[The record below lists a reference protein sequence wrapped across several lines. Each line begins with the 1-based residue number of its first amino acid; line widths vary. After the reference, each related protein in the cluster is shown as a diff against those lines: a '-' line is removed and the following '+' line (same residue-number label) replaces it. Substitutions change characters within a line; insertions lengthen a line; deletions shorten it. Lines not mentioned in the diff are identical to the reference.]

1 VFEVEP
7 SSKVLIGRKSHRAGT
22 EQLEAFVVDQVKSE
36 LYARFPAEYKVR
48 IDRPIRK
55 IVLPFGK
62 IRYSL
67 RAIPMSFLS
76 GSLNVYI
83 DVFVNEDKKKKILMT
98 LTSPNCLVAETLPVE
113 VEEKVKSLDEIKD
126 AMRDIDGVFHMAS
139 LSLPYC
145 QEYPRSALNVNVI
158 GTFNLLEACIKNN
171 VKKIIFASSSSVY
184 GNAVYSPMDEKHPF
198 EYRDFY
204 AASKLAGEALFRTFY
219 FKYNLAYISLR
230 FMNIYGPRLD
240 YSGAYVAVIMKIIDR
255 LEQDIAPII
264 YGDGSQSFDFVF
276 VEDAC
281 RSLILAMISSRT
293 CNTYNISSG
302 KQISILDLCK
312 RIQKIMNNN
321 IPIEFK
327 SKDDKYLVTNSRI
340 GSTKKAKDDLG
351 FEVDVLLENGLKQV
365 IDWKLSQSAQLK

>member
-1 VFEVEP
+1 MD
-7 SSKVLIGRKSHRAGT
+7 IAG
-22 EQLEAFVVDQVKSE
+22 
-36 LYARFPAEYKVR
+36 
-48 IDRPIRK
+48 
-55 IVLPFGK
+55 
-62 IRYSL
+62 
-67 RAIPMSFLS
+67 
-76 GSLNVYI
+76 
-83 DVFVNEDKKKKILMT
+83 KKILVT
-98 LTSPNCLVAETLPVE
+98 GGAGFIGSHLVDMLLREDVAKIVVFDNFIRGGAHNLEQAMKDNRLE
-113 VEEKVKSLDEIKD
+113 LFEEKGDLTHQDDVNR
-126 AMRDIDGVFHMAS
+126 ATRNIDGVFHLAS

-145 QEYPRSALNVNVI
+145 QKYPRSALDVNIV
-158 GTFNLLEACIKNN
+158 GTFNLLDACIKNN
-171 VKKIIFASSSSVY
+171 VKRIVFTSSSSVY
-184 GNAVYSPMDEKHPF
+184 GNAVYSPMDEKHPL

-204 AASKLAGEALFRTFY
+204 AATKLAGEALFRTFY

-255 LEQDIAPII
+255 LEQDLAPII

-281 RSLILAMISSRT
+281 RSLILAMISSLT

-312 RIQKIMNNN
+312 RIQRIMNKN
-321 IPIEFK
+321 IPIKFIN
-327 SKDDKYLVTNSRI
+327 KDKGQHLVTNRI

-351 FEVDVLLENGLKQV
+351 FDVDILLESGLKQV